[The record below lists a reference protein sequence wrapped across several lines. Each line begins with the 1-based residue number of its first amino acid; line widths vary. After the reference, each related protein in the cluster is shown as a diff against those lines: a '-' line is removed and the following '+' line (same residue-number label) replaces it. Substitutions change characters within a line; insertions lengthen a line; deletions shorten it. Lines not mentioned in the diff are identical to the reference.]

1 MLGYV
6 LEELGLQVAP
16 LHSHLNQRR
25 RLAALHRFKSGGC
38 QEPNCP
44 CSVFPCSLVAHDR
57 VVHQG
62 LDICRRSLGSVCQ
75 PSGLSVPLLG
85 ALVHTPVCNSA

>member
-25 RLAALHRFKSGGC
+25 RLAALHRFKSGGY
-38 QEPNCP
+38 QGPNRP
-44 CSVFPCSLVAHDR
+44 CSVFPCSLVAQDR
-57 VVHQG
+57 VVHRG
-62 LDICRRSLGSVCQ
+62 PDSCRRSLGSVCQ
-75 PSGLSVPLLG
+75 PPGLPVPLLG
-85 ALVHTPVCNSA
+85 AMVHTPVCNSA